1 MMFADVTF
9 LKLTDVV
16 NVSWYEHSS
25 HSPMIWSPAEKL
37 VPRSSV
43 SQTLEVLS
51 QISQAA
57 ILRLV
62 PLWSPSTAATA
73 PAVAP
78 KTSRGS
84 SPIEDPEAIASTC
97 SESSASTCPTLWLL
111 RVERFTLVWF
121 QVIGQGLVPTWFL
134 YPKNYTLLLLN
145 IAMENDPFIV
155 SFAKKN
161 VIVHGY
167 VK

>member
-9 LKLTDVV
+9 VKLTDVV
-16 NVSWYEHSS
+16 NVSWYEYSS

-37 VPRSSV
+37 VPCSSV

-51 QISQAA
+51 QISHAA

-111 RVERFTLVWF
+111 RVLVHPRM
-121 QVIGQGLVPTWFL
+121 VSSHRARVGPNMVPL
-134 YPKNYTLLLLN
+134 PKKYTLWLFN
-145 IAMENDPFIV
+145 MAMENGPFIV
-155 SFAKKN
+155 SFPIKN
-161 VIVHGY
+161 CDCPWLC
-167 VK
+167 